1 MCINHNGLGQGMER
15 MILSARQ
22 VYTTLIPTPMGHDV
36 YSMILFFYGSD
47 THMVTSSCPVG
58 FCRVSTIQKSQAH
71 SDDGVAHAEGEV
83 VGRIS
88 CDYMVT
94 LGSRSDWKLPKVFF
108 VTLAVSEPGD
118 RYSFFVRTWKT
129 P

>member
-1 MCINHNGLGQGMER
+1 
-15 MILSARQ
+15 
-22 VYTTLIPTPMGHDV
+22 
-36 YSMILFFYGSD
+36 
-47 THMVTSSCPVG
+47 MVTSSCPVG

-94 LGSRSDWKLPKVFF
+94 LRSRSDWKLPKVFF

>member
-1 MCINHNGLGQGMER
+1 
-15 MILSARQ
+15 
-22 VYTTLIPTPMGHDV
+22 
-36 YSMILFFYGSD
+36 
-47 THMVTSSCPVG
+47 MVTSSCPVG

-94 LGSRSDWKLPKVFF
+94 LGHAVIGSYQRFF
-108 VTLAVSEPGD
+108 RNFGC
-118 RYSFFVRTWKT
+118 F
-129 P
+129 